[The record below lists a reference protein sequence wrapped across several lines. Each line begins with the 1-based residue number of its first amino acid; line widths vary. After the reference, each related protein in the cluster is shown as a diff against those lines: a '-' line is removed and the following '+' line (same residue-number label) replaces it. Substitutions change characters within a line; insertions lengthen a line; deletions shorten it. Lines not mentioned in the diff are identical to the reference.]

1 MDELVDRLVASVGID
16 RVTAEKSVGIILDFL
31 AKEGPPDQ
39 VKVLIGSLP
48 GAEGAVAGAR
58 AGEGGGGF
66 GGMSG
71 IMGVGSRMMAAGL
84 SMEQIQGV
92 TRQTIAFARE
102 RAGEDVV
109 GEIVGA
115 IPGLSQFV

>member
-1 MDELVDRLVASVGID
+1 
-16 RVTAEKSVGIILDFL
+16 
-31 AKEGPPDQ
+31 
-39 VKVLIGSLP
+39 
-48 GAEGAVAGAR
+48 
-58 AGEGGGGF
+58 
-66 GGMSG
+66 
-71 IMGVGSRMMAAGL
+71 MMAAGL

-102 RAGEDVV
+102 KAGEDVV